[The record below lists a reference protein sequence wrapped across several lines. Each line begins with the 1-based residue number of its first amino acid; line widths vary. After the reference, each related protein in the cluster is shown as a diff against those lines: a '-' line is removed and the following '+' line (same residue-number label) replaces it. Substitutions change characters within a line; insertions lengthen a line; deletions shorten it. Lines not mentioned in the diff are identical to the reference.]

1 MATKFEFSDDVKIEG
16 QDIPAGTYALFT
28 IPGEEEWTVIF
39 NKNWQQGG
47 TGNYKEEEDAI
58 RFTVKPGDMP
68 MSVETLVIDI
78 NNVTSTSSSISIIW
92 DKSIVSFKL
101 EVAIDERI
109 EASIKQNLSV
119 QPGNLYQAAVYYRQA
134 GKDLNQAL
142 AWITEAVTKWD
153 AQGNNVFWA
162 YRVKAEIEAELKKYE
177 QAIATAEISK
187 SKAQEA
193 GNDQYV
199 KFNDENIAKWKEML

>member
-1 MATKFEFSDDVKIEG
+1 M
-16 QDIPAGTYALFT
+16 
-28 IPGEEEWTVIF
+28 
-39 NKNWQQGG
+39 
-47 TGNYKEEEDAI
+47 
-58 RFTVKPGDMP
+58 
-68 MSVETLVIDI
+68 
-78 NNVTSTSSSISIIW
+78 
-92 DKSIVSFKL
+92 SFKL